1 MIYYI
6 TLPVE
11 RFKKIMSVIT
21 LQISDTPSVT
31 VSSAPAEWGA
41 VFRSDVPLVLEPR
54 PAEPFAEAAAALLA
68 SMPFALRVEGEADTI
83 AEALA
88 DLPAILRDDAAM
100 LARRFAALMGVDAV
114 RVRVEAIAGDAC
126 RKFHADYT
134 DLRLIASWA
143 GPGTDWLPPGASESE
158 FERVPT
164 GWIGLFKGHL
174 FGEGHP
180 PCIHRSPPIA
190 GTGEKRLVLVIDT
203 PARAPA
209 GQA

>member
-1 MIYYI
+1 MILYI
-6 TLPVE
+6 INLVE
-11 RFKKIMSVIT
+11 RFKRLMSVATI
-21 LQISDTPSVT
+21 QISGAHSASPLSV
-31 VSSAPAEWGA
+31 PAEWTA
-41 VFRSDVPLVLEPR
+41 VFRADVPLVLEPR
-54 PAEPFAEAAAALLA
+54 LADPFAEVAAALLET
-68 SMPFALRVEGEADTI
+68 MPFALRVEDDAGTI
-83 AEALA
+83 GEALA
-88 DLPAILRDDAAM
+88 ELPAILRDDAAM

-134 DLRLIASWA
+134 DLRLIASWS

-174 FGEGHP
+174 FSEGHP

>member
-1 MIYYI
+1 MILYI
-6 TLPVE
+6 INLVE
-11 RFKKIMSVIT
+11 RFKRLMSVAT
-21 LQISDTPSVT
+21 LQISGARSASPLSV
-31 VSSAPAEWGA
+31 PADWTA
-41 VFRSDVPLVLEPR
+41 VFRADVPLVLEPR
-54 PAEPFAEAAAALLA
+54 PAEAFAGVAAALLET
-68 SMPFALRVEGEADTI
+68 MPVALRVEGDAGTI
-83 AEALA
+83 GEALA
-88 DLPAILRDDAAM
+88 ELPAILRDDAAM
-100 LARRFAALMGVDAV
+100 LAQRFAALMGVDAV

-134 DLRLIASWA
+134 DLRLITSWA
-143 GPGTDWLPPGASESE
+143 GPGTDWLPPGAPEGGHQ
-158 FERVPT
+158 RVPT

-203 PARAPA
+203 PAREPA